1 MQHFYVEVG
10 KKVSIILA
18 TIFAHVISDFI
29 IQSDKTVKEKSGFM
43 LKGLLKHFF
52 EVFIPLFIVL
62 QLQFKFTDIIIY
74 SLLMSATHIIF
85 DVVKVILQRRN
96 IDKLNSI
103 LFIMD
108 QLLHIVF
115 VIFVIVVLNIRFDY
129 NDYSANIVPVFKN
142 VLLNNSQL
150 SIHMIIARVEFY
162 CIIYILFGVG
172 AGIFIWN
179 FIKPFKPENQDEKSS
194 NAGKYIGIFERFI
207 IITLTILS
215 QYSAIAFIVA
225 AKSLARHEDLNKR
238 GFAEYYLLGTLLSIF
253 TAIIG
258 GLLLNYIIP
267 FI

>member
-1 MQHFYVEVG
+1 
-10 KKVSIILA
+10 
-18 TIFAHVISDFI
+18 
-29 IQSDKTVKEKSGFM
+29 
-43 LKGLLKHFF
+43 
-52 EVFIPLFIVL
+52 
-62 QLQFKFTDIIIY
+62 
-74 SLLMSATHIIF
+74 
-85 DVVKVILQRRN
+85 
-96 IDKLNSI
+96 
-103 LFIMD
+103 
-108 QLLHIVF
+108 
-115 VIFVIVVLNIRFDY
+115 
-129 NDYSANIVPVFKN
+129 
-142 VLLNNSQL
+142 
-150 SIHMIIARVEFY
+150 MIIARVEFY

-172 AGIFIWN
+172 AGIFIGN
-179 FIKPFKPENQDEKSS
+179 FIKPFKPENQDVKSS